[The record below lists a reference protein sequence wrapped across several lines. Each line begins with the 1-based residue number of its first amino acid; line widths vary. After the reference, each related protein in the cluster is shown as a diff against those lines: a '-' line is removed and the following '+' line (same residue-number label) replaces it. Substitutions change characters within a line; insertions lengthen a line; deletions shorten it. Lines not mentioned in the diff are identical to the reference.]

1 MDGKISFLVSI
12 SVSSV
17 ISVYTVSTCRR
28 SFYTIFYIFSVP
40 FIDLQFSVFL
50 FSWQFE
56 FYFFNFGSVR
66 CYFSGAACI
75 LLIYIDV
82 INGKC
87 YSVNIFSNLAR
98 YGTFN
103 SAPWVVMFIYFI
115 YSCVIQLSKLLFHN

>member
-12 SVSSV
+12 GVSSV
-17 ISVYTVSTCRR
+17 ISVYTVNTCRR

-56 FYFFNFGSVR
+56 SYFFNFGSMR
-66 CYFSGAACI
+66 CYFTDAACI

-87 YSVNIFSNLAR
+87 YSVNIFSNLVR